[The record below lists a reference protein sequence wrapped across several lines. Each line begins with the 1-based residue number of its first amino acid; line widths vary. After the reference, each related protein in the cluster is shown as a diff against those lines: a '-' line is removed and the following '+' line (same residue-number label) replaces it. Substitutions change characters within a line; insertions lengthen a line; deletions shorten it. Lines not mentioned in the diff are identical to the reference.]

1 MRFFSNDYVFRGLGP
16 TNAEPKYLDNLEYID
31 FAGFNSADSDWWL
44 TERTATTPEEQEITE
59 SVPYMQGEYD
69 FSMYDQERFFKIRE
83 LTYKFMYFGKIYQER
98 KAYEEELKRQL
109 LPHGYSKLIDSHD
122 PVYCWSAKCTNVEVE
137 DDQDKGTMTATVTFK
152 AYPFAY
158 TNHNEGADYWDDVA
172 FDHWIWQPVRFTVNG
187 NQDVNV
193 RNIGSRP
200 VECSF
205 QLSGSVTLKNDSIG
219 EIGLT
224 QDNYK
229 TTTIVLEM
237 GDNKIHLSGNG
248 TIEFQFKREEM
259 I

>member
-1 MRFFSNDYVFRGLGP
+1 
-16 TNAEPKYLDNLEYID
+16 
-31 FAGFNSADSDWWL
+31 
-44 TERTATTPEEQEITE
+44 
-59 SVPYMQGEYD
+59 
-69 FSMYDQERFFKIRE
+69 MYDQERFFKIRE

-122 PVYCWSAKCTNVEVE
+122 PVYYWSAKCTSVEVE

-158 TNHNEGADYWDDVA
+158 TNHNEGTDYWDDVA
-172 FDHWIWQPVRFTVNG
+172 FDHWIWQPVKFIVNG
-187 NQDVNV
+187 DQDVNV

-205 QLSGSVTLKNDSIG
+205 QLSGAVTLKNDSIG
-219 EIGLT
+219 EVGLT